1 MPQSNQARTDY
12 DPSGPLQHDSPGCPL
27 CDARGASHEFEAACN
42 HQLISLRACKLPI
55 GRRLRRSLRVEGIR
69 WGRCPASFELGI
81 PPAAALALA
90 LAAAPQHGHLRTCAL
105 TRTHMCTALQPRT
118 RTHTDTRTRHTRAH
132 TNTQTQNRRT
142 DSHTVG
148 VGVGRCKG
156 EGRSIS
162 EKDGVEDHGGD
173 SGEERR
179 RERGDRL
186 RGSAH
191 RSNF

>member
-1 MPQSNQARTDY
+1 MRCTWGVPRVRGGLQPPANFPPGLQVTDR
-12 DPSGPLQHDSPGCPL
+12 PSPPSFL
-27 CDARGASHEFEAACN
+27 ACQR
-42 HQLISLRACKLPI
+42 H
-55 GRRLRRSLRVEGIR
+55 
-69 WGRCPASFELGI
+69 WGRCPANFELGI